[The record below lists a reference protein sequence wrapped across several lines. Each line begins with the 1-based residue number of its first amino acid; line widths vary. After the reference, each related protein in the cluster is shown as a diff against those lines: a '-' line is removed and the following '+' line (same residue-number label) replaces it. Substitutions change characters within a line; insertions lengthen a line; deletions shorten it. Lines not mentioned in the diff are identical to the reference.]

1 MISID
6 DFEGHHLTASSM
18 LAMLEVLVVEAEYA
32 SERDINDPFHDMQK
46 MHSCVIGIRRQLED
60 MDRVVRAM
68 GDSNG

>member
-18 LAMLEVLVVEAEYA
+18 LAMLELLVVEAEYS

-46 MHSCVIGIRRQLED
+46 MHSCVVGIRRQLED

>member
-32 SERDINDPFHDMQK
+32 SKRDINDPFHDMQK